1 MAPLHTIYP
10 VLPLK
15 STVLFPHILMPVAV
29 GRSQSVAAAEAAL
42 ALEDKMLVAAVQR

>member
-1 MAPLHTIYP
+1 MAPLHTVYP

-29 GRSQSVAAAEAAL
+29 GRPQSVAAAEAAL
-42 ALEDKMLVAAVQR
+42 ASGR